1 MTKEQIENEF
11 RNLTGINEAKK
22 VFKKLAQVLHPDKGG
37 SNEEFQELNSVYNY
51 YLENKLYFS
60 NESKFDL
67 ELEKIISKILHYED
81 ITIEVVG
88 SWIWLSGIGTKNI
101 KDKLKEI
108 GFKWASKKRMWYFG
122 EMKGRNPKEKSLDEI
137 KAKYG
142 CESIKTKEKGKLT
155 A

>member
-101 KDKLKEI
+101 KDKLKEL
-108 GFKWASKKRMWYFG
+108 GFKWAKNKKKWFYG
-122 EMKGRNPKEKSLDEI
+122 EMRGRNPTEKSFDEI
-137 KAKYG
+137 TAKYG
-142 CESIKTKEKGKLT
+142 VETIKTKEKGRLT

>member
-1 MTKEQIENEF
+1 MTREQIENEF
-11 RNLTGINEAKK
+11 RNLIGINEAKK

-67 ELEKIISKILHYED
+67 ELEKVISKILHYED

-101 KDKLKEI
+101 KDNLKEL

-142 CESIKTKEKGKLT
+142 VQTLKTKEKERLT
-155 A
+155 V

>member
-1 MTKEQIENEF
+1 MTREQIENEF

-37 SNEEFQELNSVYNY
+37 SNEEFQELNFLYNY

-88 SWIWLSGIGTKNI
+88 SWIWLSGLGTKYI
-101 KDKLKEI
+101 KDKLKEL

-142 CESIKTKEKGKLT
+142 CESIKTKEKDRLT
-155 A
+155 D

>member
-88 SWIWLSGIGTKNI
+88 SWIWVSGNTKHI
-101 KDKLKEI
+101 KDDLKDLS
-108 GFKWASKKRMWYFG
+108 FRYAHKKGMWYYG
-122 EMKGRNPKEKSLDEI
+122 EKVRNGGKTKSMEEI

-142 CESIKTKEKGKLT
+142 CETIIKTKEKGRLT
-155 A
+155 V